1 MELKRTLAELLDED
15 QIVDDVEESGVQEEP
30 QEEDDAVNPDFC
42 IDCKH
47 TATEIQ
53 CLDCNEPFC
62 RVCFQFVHRG
72 GTRKQHKFK
81 ELVPLK
87 PEPIAEMEA
96 SDNIPEEALDEEKK
110 DEQIEETILAGIRRN
125 ARFIPL
131 RLSYEERQ
139 LLRLLE
145 ATLSVSEYTDRVD
158 ILSYRSR
165 TKRIVEQ
172 LREICSILAGLVVSS
187 NMKVGQKLIQDKTFS
202 DNQEWYKTVFEIG
215 RRYKIMNPERMRD
228 TFGKLCYVVMDS
240 MLPEVR
246 EHMEFDL
253 YAPIKTVLGLIE
265 SKNDK
270 SAIKMFDDPLIISAT
285 AEIRPEKK
293 TRSVIN
299 RQIRHKESAI
309 ERLSS
314 RYSSPDGLTKE
325 EVRQILYSIGDFNA
339 YTNKNRLPVLRMIKR
354 LDDFF
359 KSSGTTKY
367 SLGIRYG
374 HAGARLT
381 HNHEKQYLYV
391 KQALELWS
399 HVMRDMIELW
409 AAADDDL
416 FNGQQYQLTNTG
428 QGLNRVKACP
438 VLYKKMY
445 NLLYEVQ
452 RLFDYWVGTPVIHL
466 GDDAVP
472 NALFFLDK
480 YIQIPSILIPID
492 RCIQEI
498 DVLAQDPH
506 LEQYFCSQ
514 FETVE
519 DLKKTILCDY
529 FKHGFDGSGA
539 DNFYFAGSCV
549 DAVSTSSC
557 EFCNNIWKKDYYKVF
572 LLTGFTNF
580 NGEGY

>member
-15 QIVDDVEESGVQEEP
+15 QVVDDVEDAEVQDESQDEV
-30 QEEDDAVNPDFC
+30 DTVNPDFC

-47 TATEIQ
+47 TAREIQ

-72 GTRKQHKFK
+72 GARKRHKFK

-87 PEPIAEMEA
+87 PEPISQPEA
-96 SDNIPEEALDEEKK
+96 TDDAPEGVPDEEMK
-110 DEQIEETILAGIRRN
+110 DEQIEKTILAGIRRN

-187 NMKVGQKLIQDKTFS
+187 NMKVGQKLIQDKTFA
-202 DNQEWYKTVFEIG
+202 DNKEWYKTVFEIG

-246 EHMEFDL
+246 EHLEFDL

-265 SKNDK
+265 SKDDK
-270 SAIKMFDDPLIISAT
+270 SATKMFDDPLIISAT
-285 AEIRPEKK
+285 AEIRPEQK

-299 RQIRHKESAI
+299 RQIKHKESAI

-314 RYSSPDGLTKE
+314 RYSSPNGLSKD

-374 HAGARLT
+374 QGGARLT

>member
-30 QEEDDAVNPDFC
+30 QEEDDTVNPDFC

-87 PEPIAEMEA
+87 PEPIAETEA
-96 SDNIPEEALDEEKK
+96 TDNIPEEALDEEKK
-110 DEQIEETILAGIRRN
+110 DEQIEKTILAGIRRN

-299 RQIRHKESAI
+299 RQIKHKESAI

-374 HAGARLT
+374 QGGARLT

>member
-15 QIVDDVEESGVQEEP
+15 QIVDEVEGSGVQEEP
-30 QEEDDAVNPDFC
+30 QVEEDTVNPDFC

-47 TATEIQ
+47 IATEIQ

-72 GTRKQHKFK
+72 GTRKRHKFK
-81 ELVPLK
+81 ELVTLK
-87 PEPIAEMEA
+87 PEPVAEAEPI
-96 SDNIPEEALDEEKK
+96 DNTPEEVLDEEEKT
-110 DEQIEETILAGIRRN
+110 EQIEKTILRGIRRN
-125 ARFIPL
+125 VRFIPL

-265 SKNDK
+265 SKKDK

-299 RQIRHKESAI
+299 RHIKQKESAI

-325 EVRQILYSIGDFNA
+325 EVLRILYSIGDFNA

-374 HAGARLT
+374 QAGARLT
-381 HNHEKQYLYV
+381 HSHEKQYLYV